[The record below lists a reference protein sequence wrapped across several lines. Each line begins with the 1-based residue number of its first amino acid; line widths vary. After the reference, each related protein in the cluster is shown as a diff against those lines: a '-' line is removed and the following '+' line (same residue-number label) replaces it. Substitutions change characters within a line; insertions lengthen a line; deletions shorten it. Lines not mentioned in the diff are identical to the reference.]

1 MLNSYIMDYD
11 NILIMAHKRPD
22 GDAIG
27 SVLAMYLYLKGLGK
41 KVNFVLDE
49 YARSFSFLPGI
60 EEQQERIEDIDLVIV
75 LDTSSMDRLSHIDLF
90 KKAKHSIGIDHH
102 PSNTKFCDHN
112 FVYDMEPATCQILY
126 YLFKENDVNISKDI
140 GICLMNGLIT
150 DTNGFRVGNLTSK
163 SYGMIYELSKIGVD
177 VKGICNRTVVIKTKK
192 QFSLLNRAMERTEF
206 FDNDKIAYTYLKRN
220 DLEELNAELGDHE
233 GIVDMILNIE
243 GIEVAIFF
251 MDSDDGIMASLRSS
265 GNVNVAKVA
274 SIFTGGGHVSA
285 AGFTIEMDM
294 VELKNKLIMEIEK
307 NL

>member
-1 MLNSYIMDYD
+1 MLNNYIMDYN

-27 SVLAMYLYLKGLGK
+27 SVLAMYLYLKEQGK
-41 KVNFVLDE
+41 KVSFVLDE
-49 YARSFSFLPGI
+49 YAKSFSFLPGI
-60 EEQQERIEDIDLVIV
+60 MDQKEEGEDIDLVIA

-102 PSNTKFCDHN
+102 PSNIKFCDHN

-126 YLFKENDVNISKDI
+126 YLFKENNIDVSKEI
-140 GICLMNGLIT
+140 GICLMNGLVT

-163 SYGMIYELSKIGVD
+163 SYEMIYELSKIGVD
-177 VKGICNRTVVIKTKK
+177 VKDICNRTVVIKTKK

-206 FDNDKIAYTYLKRN
+206 FDNDRIAYTYLKRN

-243 GIEVAIFF
+243 GIEVAIFL
-251 MDSDDGIMASLRSS
+251 MDSDDGVIASLRSR
-265 GNVNVAKVA
+265 GNVNVSKVA
-274 SIFTGGGHVSA
+274 SIFAGGGHVSA
-285 AGFTIEMDM
+285 AGFTIKMEMA
-294 VELKNKLIMEIEK
+294 ELKDKLIMEIEK
-307 NL
+307 DL

>member
-1 MLNSYIMDYD
+1 MLNNYIMDYN

-27 SVLAMYLYLKGLGK
+27 SVLAMYLYLKEQGK
-41 KVNFVLDE
+41 KVSFVLDE
-49 YARSFSFLPGI
+49 YAKSFSFLPGI
-60 EEQQERIEDIDLVIV
+60 MDQKEKIEDIDLVIA

-90 KKAKHSIGIDHH
+90 KRAKHSIGIDHH
-102 PSNTKFCDHN
+102 PSNTKYCDRN

-126 YLFKENDVNISKDI
+126 YLFKENNIDVSKEI
-140 GICLMNGLIT
+140 GICLMNGLVT

-163 SYGMIYELSKIGVD
+163 SYEMIYELSKIGVD
-177 VKGICNRTVVIKTKK
+177 VKDICNRTVVIKTKK

-206 FDNDKIAYTYLKRN
+206 FDNDRIAYTYLKRN

-243 GIEVAIFF
+243 GIEVAIFL
-251 MDSDDGIMASLRSS
+251 MDSDDGVIASLRSC

-274 SIFTGGGHVSA
+274 SIFAGGGHVSA
-285 AGFTIEMDM
+285 AGFTIKMEMA
-294 VELKNKLIMEIEK
+294 ELKDKLIMEIEK
-307 NL
+307 DL

>member
-27 SVLAMYLYLKGLGK
+27 SVLAMYLYLKKLGK
-41 KVNFVLDE
+41 NVSFVLDE
-49 YARSFSFLPGI
+49 YAKSFSFLPGI
-60 EEQQERIEDIDLVIV
+60 MDKKEINYDIDLVIA

-90 KKAKHSIGIDHH
+90 KKAKHSILIDHH

-126 YLFKENDVNISKDI
+126 YLFKENNINISKDI
-140 GICLMNGLIT
+140 GVCLINGLVT

-163 SYGMIYELSKIGVD
+163 SYEMIYELSKIGVD
-177 VKGICNRTVVIKTKK
+177 IKDICNRTVVIKTKK
-192 QFSLLNRAMERTEF
+192 QFSLLNRAMENTEF
-206 FDNDKIAYTYLKRN
+206 YDNDRIAYTYLNLK
-220 DLEELNAELGDHE
+220 DLEEFNAELGDHE

-243 GIEVAIFF
+243 GIEVAIFL
-251 MDSDDGIMASLRSS
+251 MDSDDGIIASLRSC

-274 SIFTGGGHVSA
+274 SIFDGGGHISA
-285 AGFTIEMDM
+285 AGFTIKMDM
-294 VELKNKLIMEIEK
+294 NELRNELIMEIEK
-307 NL
+307 YL

>member
-1 MLNSYIMDYD
+1 MLNNYIMDYN

-27 SVLAMYLYLKGLGK
+27 SVLAMYLYLKEQGK
-41 KVNFVLDE
+41 EVSFVLDE
-49 YARSFSFLPGI
+49 YAKSFSFLPGI
-60 EEQQERIEDIDLVIV
+60 MDQKEEGEDIDLVIA

-102 PSNTKFCDHN
+102 PSNIKFCDHN

-126 YLFKENDVNISKDI
+126 YLFKENNIDVSKEI
-140 GICLMNGLIT
+140 GICLMNGLVT

-163 SYGMIYELSKIGVD
+163 SYEMIYELSKIGVD
-177 VKGICNRTVVIKTKK
+177 VKDICNRTVVIKTKK

-206 FDNDKIAYTYLKRN
+206 FDNDRIAYTYLKRN

-243 GIEVAIFF
+243 GIEVAIFL
-251 MDSDDGIMASLRSS
+251 MDSDDGVIASLRSR
-265 GNVNVAKVA
+265 GNVNVSKVA
-274 SIFTGGGHVSA
+274 SIFAGGGHVSA
-285 AGFTIEMDM
+285 AGFTIKMEMA
-294 VELKNKLIMEIEK
+294 ELKDKLIMEIEK
-307 NL
+307 DL